1 MQTAASRALLLL
13 CAACPETPPEV
24 LAELPVGRRDALLL
38 TLREWAFGPQLKGLA
53 SCPSCANTL
62 DLEFATSDILLP
74 AANGPATVAVE
85 YAGADWT
92 FRVPNSR
99 DLAAISRLPDLESA
113 RQALIRGCLVDSGG
127 GAQIPVAV
135 EELVAQR
142 MAEAD
147 PQADIRIDLRCPE
160 CATEWQAPFD
170 IVSYFW
176 QEIQVHAKRLLRE
189 VHVLASRYGWS
200 EPQILAL
207 SAMRRQHYLEMVAS

>member
-13 CAACPETPPEV
+13 CAACPETPPEA

-62 DLEFATSDILLP
+62 DLEFTTSDILLP

-99 DLAAISRLPDLESA
+99 DSPTKFAIHAP
-113 RQALIRGCLVDSGG
+113 LIRWHGSNT
-127 GAQIPVAV
+127 A
-135 EELVAQR
+135 
-142 MAEAD
+142 
-147 PQADIRIDLRCPE
+147 
-160 CATEWQAPFD
+160 
-170 IVSYFW
+170 
-176 QEIQVHAKRLLRE
+176 
-189 VHVLASRYGWS
+189 
-200 EPQILAL
+200 
-207 SAMRRQHYLEMVAS
+207 HYQLPTANHE